1 MTGRCNKIES
11 PLMPTVT
18 FRAVV
23 LLTLV
28 LGASLAARAQG
39 SAAAPAGRQPAA
51 PVQPLPYSHKTH
63 VALGLQCRNCHV
75 NPEQGELMTYPAAA
89 TCMTC
94 HATVAA
100 DRPAI
105 QKLASIAAAGNEVP
119 WVRVYKLPDYV
130 YWTHATHIQTKITC
144 EECHGPV
151 AQRDVIAQETNI
163 VTMAGCMACHN
174 KRQVLTDCGDCHAPR
189 QLAAGPAAP
198 ARPGHA
204 ILAATM

>member
-1 MTGRCNKIES
+1 
-11 PLMPTVT
+11 MPRGT

-28 LGASLAARAQG
+28 LAGSLAARAQG
-39 SAAAPAGRQPAA
+39 SVGAPPGQPVA

-75 NPEQGELMTYPAAA
+75 NPEQGPLMTFPAAA

-100 DRPAI
+100 DRASI
-105 QKLASIAAAGNEVP
+105 QKLAAFATSGTEVP

-130 YWTHATHIQTKITC
+130 YWTHATHIQSNITC

-151 AQRDVIAQETNI
+151 ARRDVIAQETNI
-163 VTMAGCMACHN
+163 VTMAGCMTCHN
-174 KRQVLTDCGDCHAPR
+174 KRQVYTDCGDCHAPR
-189 QLAAGPAAP
+189 QLASTSGGRVRALRAALLP
-198 ARPGHA
+198 
-204 ILAATM
+204 TM

>member
-1 MTGRCNKIES
+1 
-11 PLMPTVT
+11 MPTGT
-18 FRAVV
+18 LRAVL
-23 LLTLV
+23 LLTVV
-28 LGASLAARAQG
+28 LAASVAARAQG
-39 SAAAPAGRQPAA
+39 TAGAPPARPAA

-75 NPEQGELMTYPAAA
+75 NPEEGKLMTYPAAA

-100 DRPAI
+100 DRPTI
-105 QKLASIAAAGNEVP
+105 KKLAALATSGAEVP

-130 YWTHATHIQTKITC
+130 YWTHATHIQSSITC

-151 AQRDVIAQETNI
+151 AQREVIAQETNI
-163 VTMAGCMACHN
+163 VTMAGCMSCHN

-189 QLAAGPAAP
+189 QLASGPRGRMRATRAT
-198 ARPGHA
+198 
-204 ILAATM
+204 LLATM